1 MPETQHPGAEYVKLF
16 PTDDIPRIIQNILDC
31 CEKLTRSESGEK
43 ENKLSERLYKALLR
57 YTEYHTGPIQPHIE
71 SATVICEDEEPDITG
86 RVDINFYCGRGIQTY
101 FAVEAKRLYVTYP
114 SGKLAALVS
123 DYIDDGMM
131 RYVKGQYSSKMISA
145 AMLGYVFDKP
155 LAAARSALSAAV
167 SQKKQDLR
175 LPEGGTWRESQLTI
189 SPPIDE
195 TQHELSQGPFTV
207 FHILTQV

>member
-1 MPETQHPGAEYVKLF
+1 MSGLF
-16 PTDDIPRIIQNILDC
+16 PADDIPRIIQNILNC
-31 CEKLTRSESGEK
+31 CEKLTRSERGEK
-43 ENKLSERLYKALLR
+43 ENKLSERLYKALLK

-71 SATVICEDEEPDITG
+71 AATVICEDEEPDITG

-155 LAAARSALSAAV
+155 LIDARSVLSAVV
-167 SQKKQDLR
+167 SQKKKTLK
-175 LPEGGTWRESQLTI
+175 LSEEGAWCESQLAVNP
-189 SPPIDE
+189 SIDE
-195 TQHELSQGPFTV
+195 TQHELSQGPFTM
-207 FHILTQV
+207 FHILTQVMILSVYQSH